1 MNLGQIPD
9 MGDLRAHD
17 VALGHLNARGFI
29 QFHPLLAQRLNSFK
43 AAIFLGHALYWSKYL
58 AQAQPHRK
66 GWFFMSAAQWA
77 EATGLSAKEQTAVR
91 SELIQRGLLLEVL
104 AGRPAVLHY
113 QVNLLA
119 TAQLLGLGALTW
131 DNMSELFRSCIRF
144 YKPLADICNGV
155 STGLYL
161 SYLLQRQSF
170 ALRNPQVDSY
180 TIELFPGEFT
190 YRPEQARIALCLGIK
205 AQRNARA
212 KLKAAG
218 FIREGRATNE
228 VVATRVNLSAI
239 ASCMQAQGQKSIR
252 KPTARRTT
260 SVKVDLALIQAPKTP
275 ASPITPTA
283 PPITSLSRSGLPQRQ
298 LSLFAPMGLAKA
310 LAPARVDSL
319 AADAPMSDNSTL
331 ASPTASASALL
342 KSLFAPGMRG
352 QPDVQDAAATLTPT
366 APQVSELS
374 TDSDTSG
381 NPVALLSVPN
391 CLFVG
396 PNLPFCRNYIEQ
408 GISRYLQT
416 TTTPPVD
423 NFAGDKPSRRRIE
436 KDSEIQK
443 PETAVNKKN
452 DAAAPMR
459 AIRDAFEASG
469 GGGGLSSGI
478 APVDSEIQSDGKP
491 GDGDLAAVELHL
503 PDRLDPSMRAGV
515 LATIAQA
522 SPDLRQAF
530 LDELAGH
537 LAIPSKTIHNPIGW
551 LHSLIRR
558 YRDGDVV
565 LAMAPQVAELRLRRQ
580 RHLERLSAMTPVQA
594 GAERSPP
601 MADPSKSESEVQR
614 TERQRLKEL
623 RASFQAPAKQG
634 GSL

>member
-91 SELIQRGLLLEVL
+91 SELTQRGLLVEVL

-170 ALRNPQVDSY
+170 ALRNPQVDSS

-205 AQRNARA
+205 AQRNARE

-260 SVKVDLALIQAPKTP
+260 SVKVDLALIPAPNTP

-283 PPITSLSRSGLPQRQ
+283 PSITSLSRSGLPQRQ
-298 LSLFAPMGLAKA
+298 LSLFAPMGLAKT
-310 LAPARVDSL
+310 LAPASVDSL
-319 AADAPMSDNSTL
+319 AADAPMSENSTL
-331 ASPTASASALL
+331 AAPTASASALL

-374 TDSDTSG
+374 TDFDTSG
-381 NPVALLSVPN
+381 NQVALLSVPN
-391 CLFVG
+391 CLFVD

-423 NFAGDKPSRRRIE
+423 NFARDMPSRCRRIE
-436 KDSEIQK
+436 KDSENHK

-452 DAAAPMR
+452 DAGAPSR
-459 AIRDAFEASG
+459 AVGDVFEASG
-469 GGGGLSSGI
+469 GK
-478 APVDSEIQSDGKP
+478 AEKTPVEPEIQSDCKP
-491 GDGDLAAVELHL
+491 RGGNLEEVELHL

-515 LATIAQA
+515 LATIVQA
-522 SPDLRQAF
+522 SHDLRQAF

-565 LAMAPQVAELRLRRQ
+565 LAMAPQVAELRLRRH

-594 GAERSPP
+594 GAELSPP
-601 MADPSKSESEVQR
+601 TAEPSKGESEVQR